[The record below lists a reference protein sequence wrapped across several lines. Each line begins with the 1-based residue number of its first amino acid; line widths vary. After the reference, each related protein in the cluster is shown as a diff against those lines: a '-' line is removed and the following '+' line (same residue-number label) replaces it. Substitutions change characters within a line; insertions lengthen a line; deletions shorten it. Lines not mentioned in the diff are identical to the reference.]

1 MYPNN
6 ITACLCCGYWD
17 VWFQLVTKIG
27 FLAYLPH
34 RGLLFS
40 VRHLSTLINQEIVG
54 FQVSMGNAMF
64 TSEMSGILLDF
75 GYYLKEAGK
84 NFLHGN
90 YHELPNIWTWDS
102 WIYAILCLDL
112 FFLGWLLES
121 YLGFETHPGSHVCQK
136 FIDPWSTTYHWLQSF
151 WKVILVIGGP

>member
-17 VWFQLVTKIG
+17 GWFQLVTKIG

-75 GYYLKEAGK
+75 GYNLKEAGK

-90 YHELPNIWTWDS
+90 YHELPHIWT
-102 WIYAILCLDL
+102 
-112 FFLGWLLES
+112 
-121 YLGFETHPGSHVCQK
+121 
-136 FIDPWSTTYHWLQSF
+136 
-151 WKVILVIGGP
+151 